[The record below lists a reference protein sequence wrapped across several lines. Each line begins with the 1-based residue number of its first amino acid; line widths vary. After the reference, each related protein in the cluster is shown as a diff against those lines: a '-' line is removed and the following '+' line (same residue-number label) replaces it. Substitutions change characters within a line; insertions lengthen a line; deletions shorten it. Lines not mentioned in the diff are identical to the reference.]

1 MMVIGLTG
9 GIGSGKTTV
18 ANMFIKLG
26 VAVYNSDKEAKRLM
40 KSSKKLK
47 KAIVELLGKSA
58 YKGKK
63 LNKEYISDKIFN
75 DKTLLESL
83 NEIVHPAVRKHFL
96 KWTKK
101 QDALYVIQ
109 ETAIIFENNTQDNYD
124 KIILVTAPESVRIQ
138 RVVDREG
145 VDKEVV
151 LKRVTNQ
158 IKHEEKRKLSHYIIE
173 NTVIK
178 KTEAMVKEVHN
189 RLINISYWHF
199 C

>member
-101 QDALYVIQ
+101 RDALYVIQ

-138 RVVDREG
+138 RVAERDGLAKDIVHI
-145 VDKEVV
+145 
-151 LKRVTNQ
+151 RVANQ
-158 IKHEEKRKLSHYIIE
+158 MKYEEKQRLSHYIIE

-178 KTEAMVKEVHN
+178 KTEAKVKEVHN
-189 RLINISYWHF
+189 QLVGKSI
-199 C
+199 

>member
-47 KAIVELLGKSA
+47 KAIVELLGESA

-63 LNKEYISDKIFN
+63 LDKAYISDKIFN

-138 RVVDREG
+138 RVAERDGLAKDIVHIR
-145 VDKEVV
+145 VV
-151 LKRVTNQ
+151 NQ
-158 IKHEEKRKLSHYIIE
+158 MKYEEKQRLSHYIIE
-173 NTVIK
+173 NTIIK
-178 KTEAMVKEVHN
+178 KTEAKVKEVHN
-189 RLINISYWHF
+189 QLVGKSI
-199 C
+199 